1 MVATLPEPH
10 PFREPCI
17 AIPQLPQPAEQPAL
31 QSQDMQPSQANPNAA
46 AFAAPADYHSA
57 NQQPAKRPR
66 HRASIACASCRDRRI
81 RCVVR
86 PGDTECFNCKR
97 TGAECIIRND
107 DERRKPISRAYVA
120 SLTERIAVLEDLLR
134 SKGEEPPPAI
144 HPPRIRPG
152 LPGSEDWHSRQEPSQ
167 SDNASFS
174 ESDDGADQPG
184 HYLSAARPGSSP
196 RLLDPSDESQSL
208 VSQLLAPR
216 GHLGIDQTSG
226 SVRFFGSLMNCHL
239 PSDKAAASKSSDI
252 VEHARRAT
260 KTIRLLSQ
268 ETHDHLMDLFWEH
281 FNAVLHVIHKE
292 AFLDDYEHGASHFY
306 SPFLHICILAVGF
319 RYADKT
325 RPDIQRIALEPRES
339 TFHREAK
346 YMLDVELER
355 PGGIPQVQALL
366 LLANCECSVGRD
378 HTGWLYSGMGVR
390 LAFDIG
396 LHLET
401 RSSGLSERE
410 VDVRHMTLWACV
422 IFDKYWSLFLG
433 RPTAIKSSDL
443 EVYAL
448 AKRFERLGTCLP
460 NGPELSLET
469 QIYEALIDLMEIA
482 GKAAENREATAVSGG
497 GFDRTAYK
505 SLVALDRELNSWYS
519 RLPDALKW
527 EPTNIQTAPR
537 SFFVLH
543 QQYHSVHIQI
553 RRSFTRYED
562 SVSPDAKD
570 LSGDA
575 VVTAARKA
583 CTGHAIAVV
592 KNFWHYRQRFSAKQ
606 IFCAAMQ
613 TAGTACTTLVA
624 DLAFVKDVKERNHI
638 LKYLKCMAVS
648 LQEMSGIFAPA
659 ERMCLVLQHVLAEI
673 SQSSPQREAS
683 VVPASRQSTE
693 DDTIQNAPKRRQR
706 PDHRP
711 TPPLRRSEG
720 SGSVPQMRLSVGSIP
735 SLADNHSDSGVHE
748 ANGLFTPQGDL
759 SAWPFP
765 SQDSQVGVG
774 GSSLPGSAPAM
785 YGNITPNAWMTAT
798 SQVPDTARMSFS
810 HFPGFPEGNTHAGQM
825 DFLSPNDEAWG
836 HWRLEQPQG
845 PMRPDE
851 LDAVPPDKQYR

>member
-1 MVATLPEPH
+1 M
-10 PFREPCI
+10 
-17 AIPQLPQPAEQPAL
+17 PQPAQQSALQPAPGAP
-31 QSQDMQPSQANPNAA
+31 SQDMQLSQASPNTA
-46 AFAAPADYHSA
+46 AFAAPADSHHHHHRP
-57 NQQPAKRPR
+57 PASSTKRPR

-86 PGDTECFNCKR
+86 PGETECFNCRR

-134 SKGEEPPPAI
+134 RKGEEPPPVI

-152 LPGSEDWHSRQEPSQ
+152 LPGSEELHPERGNDSRQESSQ
-167 SDNASFS
+167 PPHLDNASFS
-174 ESDDGADQPG
+174 ESDDGVDQSVPF
-184 HYLSAARPGSSP
+184 LSAARTASSP

-208 VSQLLAPR
+208 VSQLLAPK

-239 PSDKAAASKSSDI
+239 PSDKATASKSSEV

-268 ETHDHLMDLFWEH
+268 ETHDHLMHLFWEH

-292 AFLDDYEHGASHFY
+292 AFLADYEHGSPHFY

-319 RYADKT
+319 RYADKA

-346 YMLDVELER
+346 FMLDVELER

-410 VDVRHMTLWACV
+410 VDVRHMALWACV

-443 EVYAL
+443 EVYTL

-482 GKAAENREATAVSGG
+482 GKAAENREATAMTGSSS
-497 GFDRTAYK
+497 DRTDHR
-505 SLVALDRELNSWYS
+505 SVVALDRELSGWYS
-519 RLPDALKW
+519 RLPEALRW
-527 EPTNIQTAPR
+527 EPANIQTAPR

-553 RRSFTRYED
+553 RRPLARYED
-562 SVSPDAKD
+562 SVSPEAKD
-570 LSGDA
+570 LSGDT
-575 VVTAARKA
+575 VVVSARKA

-613 TAGTACTTLVA
+613 TAGVACTTLIA
-624 DLAFVKDVKERNHI
+624 DLAFVKDVKERNQI
-638 LKYLKCMAVS
+638 LKCLKCMAVS
-648 LQEMSGIFAPA
+648 LQDMSAIFAPA

-683 VVPASRQSTE
+683 IVPASRQNTE
-693 DDTIQNAPKRRQR
+693 DDTIQSAPKRRQR
-706 PDHRP
+706 SDHRP

-720 SGSVPQMRLSVGSIP
+720 SGSMPQLRLSVDDIA
-735 SLADNHSDSGVHE
+735 SLPDSHPDADVNE
-748 ANGLFTPQGDL
+748 ANGLFPSQGDL
-759 SAWPFP
+759 SAWPFS
-765 SQDSQVGVG
+765 SQDSQVDVS
-774 GSSLPGSAPAM
+774 GSSMPGSAPAM
-785 YGNITPNAWMTAT
+785 YGNMAPNAWVTAT
-798 SQVPDTARMSFS
+798 SQMPDAPRMSFS
-810 HFPGFPEGNTHAGQM
+810 HFPGFVESGTHTGQM
-825 DFLSPNDEAWG
+825 DFLSPNDETWA
-836 HWRLEQPQG
+836 HWRLEQPQSQV
-845 PMRPDE
+845 RHNE

>member
-1 MVATLPEPH
+1 
-10 PFREPCI
+10 
-17 AIPQLPQPAEQPAL
+17 
-31 QSQDMQPSQANPNAA
+31 MQTSRSHASPDAA
-46 AFAAPADYHSA
+46 AFAAPVDSHH
-57 NQQPAKRPR
+57 QQHAASSKRPR

-81 RCVVR
+81 RVRASPAPSCVLRADRSLQCVVR
-86 PGDTECFNCKR
+86 PGETECFNCKR

-134 SKGEEPPPAI
+134 SKGEEPPPVI

-152 LPGSEDWHSRQEPSQ
+152 LPGSEEPQPGRANDALQEPAQ
-167 SDNASFS
+167 PPHFDNASFS
-174 ESDDGADQPG
+174 ESDDAADQSVPFL
-184 HYLSAARPGSSP
+184 YAARTASSP
-196 RLLDPSDESQSL
+196 RLLDPADESQSL
-208 VSQLLAPR
+208 VSQLLAPK

-239 PSDKAAASKSSDI
+239 PSDKATASKSSDI

-268 ETHDHLMDLFWEH
+268 ETHEYLMDLFWEH
-281 FNAVLHVIHKE
+281 FNAVLHVIHKD
-292 AFLDDYEHGASHFY
+292 AFLEDYEHGSPHFY

-325 RPDIQRIALEPRES
+325 RSDIQRIALEPRES

-346 YMLDVELER
+346 FMLDVELER

-443 EVYAL
+443 EVYTL
-448 AKRFERLGTCLP
+448 AKRFERLGACLP

-482 GKAAENREATAVSGG
+482 GKAAENREATAVAGG
-497 GFDRTAYK
+497 SFDRTDYR
-505 SLVALDRELNSWYS
+505 SLVALDRELNGWNS
-519 RLPDALKW
+519 RLPEALKW
-527 EPTNIQTAPR
+527 ESANIQTAPR

-553 RRSFTRYED
+553 RRPFARYED
-562 SVSPDAKD
+562 SVSPEAKD

-575 VVTAARKA
+575 VVASARKA

-592 KNFWHYRQRFSAKQ
+592 KNFWHYRQRFTAKQ

-613 TAGTACTTLVA
+613 TAGVACTTLIA
-624 DLAFVKDVKERNHI
+624 DLAFVKDVKERNQI
-638 LKYLKCMAVS
+638 L
-648 LQEMSGIFAPA
+648 
-659 ERMCLVLQHVLAEI
+659 
-673 SQSSPQREAS
+673 
-683 VVPASRQSTE
+683 
-693 DDTIQNAPKRRQR
+693 N
-706 PDHRP
+706 
-711 TPPLRRSEG
+711 
-720 SGSVPQMRLSVGSIP
+720 
-735 SLADNHSDSGVHE
+735 
-748 ANGLFTPQGDL
+748 
-759 SAWPFP
+759 
-765 SQDSQVGVG
+765 
-774 GSSLPGSAPAM
+774 
-785 YGNITPNAWMTAT
+785 T
-798 SQVPDTARMSFS
+798 S
-810 HFPGFPEGNTHAGQM
+810 
-825 DFLSPNDEAWG
+825 
-836 HWRLEQPQG
+836 
-845 PMRPDE
+845 
-851 LDAVPPDKQYR
+851 